1 MSIPLNRGTSM
12 RKNITVKQN
21 CMVAMIM
28 PLCMMNMQVFAVV
41 L

>member
-1 MSIPLNRGTSM
+1 MRIPLKSGTSIK
-12 RKNITVKQN
+12 KNITVKQN

-28 PLCMMNMQVFAVV
+28 PLCMMNMQVLAVF